1 MPNSEPTVY
10 VVDDDT
16 ALCEALQCLLESAGL
31 RVQTFNSAEAF
42 LDAVR
47 PEMPGCLVLDIRMH
61 GMGGLELQARLAR
74 EEFPLPVIIIT
85 GHGDIPMAVRA
96 MKNGVVDFLEK
107 PVNDVV
113 LLERISAALARDRAA
128 RQTRAQHAEVAQRLA
143 RLTPR
148 ERQVL
153 AGVVAGKPSKQI
165 ANELGIMEKTIEVH
179 RKHIR
184 HKMGVRCSVDLVRA
198 VMLAR
203 DSEARPA

>member
-1 MPNSEPTVY
+1 MPESEPTVF

-16 ALCEALQCLLESAGL
+16 AICEAMQCLLESAGL
-31 RVQTFNSAEAF
+31 RVQTFASAEAF
-42 LDAVR
+42 LSAVR
-47 PEMPGCLVLDIRMH
+47 PEMPGCLVLDIRMP
-61 GMGGLELQARLAR
+61 GMDGLELQARLAR

-128 RQTRAQHAEVAQRLA
+128 RQTRAQHAEVAQRMA

-165 ANELGIMEKTIEVH
+165 ASELGIMEKTIEVH

-198 VMLAR
+198 VMLAT

>member
-1 MPNSEPTVY
+1 MLNSEPTVF

-16 ALCEALQCLLESAGL
+16 AICEAMQCLLESAGL
-31 RVQTFNSAEAF
+31 RVQTFDSAEAF
-42 LDAVR
+42 LSAVR
-47 PEMPGCLVLDIRMH
+47 PEMPGCLVLDIRMP

-74 EEFPLPVIIIT
+74 EEFPLPVVIVT

-107 PVNDVV
+107 PVNDGV
-113 LLERISAALARDRAA
+113 LLERIRAALERDRNT
-128 RQTRAQHAEVAQRLA
+128 RQTRAQHADVAQRMA

-165 ANELGIMEKTIEVH
+165 ASELGIMEKTIEVH

-198 VMLAR
+198 VMNAT
-203 DSEARPA
+203 DSRARPA